1 MPLRFKL
8 ALILMPLVILP
19 LLLVG
24 KVSLDHLH
32 EQVDEV
38 RSAQLDSISHEA
50 MLSIEKLDREV
61 ELKLQFFADDT
72 SLNMF
77 LGKINSQQFSNL
89 SDQLSERFS
98 RAVSL
103 FPSLSLLLIMND
115 NGKVLAR
122 SQNSPLSQLRLDV
135 LHQKVTQDEMLQSL
149 NFFNKETGQYF
160 ILKAKNI
167 WLNETERYTLFFGVL
182 LDELYPQLRKH
193 SQTNGVHMLLCGND
207 GETIQYFSHSNHE
220 FGLDCLNSQ
229 QSAIHNEVDQNAHL
243 TKMPDHLHDALVKT
257 ESLHNQLWL
266 VSVLDDHTKTMFDQ
280 KHGMMLLIVGA
291 IVLAAS
297 YLLIYLIMDFFIVRP
312 IRALSQVSEHI
323 GQGKWHVNLH
333 YEGKDEISTL
343 YQNFNSMVANIHA
356 AYREV
361 EENKKNLESKV
372 NERTS
377 SLQESAWQLEHAK
390 KQAEIANRAK
400 SDFLANMSHE
410 IRTPL
415 NGMLG
420 MAQILEDTNLTEEQ
434 TSYVEQINESGQGLL
449 SLINDILDLSKIEAG
464 KMVLHQEPT
473 DINQVITSVVNLL
486 RGTALEKNLNL
497 VASFDPKIPNFVEAD
512 SLRLRQVLMNL
523 IGNAIKFTEEGE
535 VKVVSE
541 CLELDRDLDI
551 VKFKIKVID
560 TGIGISADKLM
571 GIFDA
576 FSQADGSTTR
586 RFGGTGLGLS
596 ITKRLVDM
604 MRGSIHAESQPGHG
618 SCFEMVFIWTVAYSP
633 EDNSALLLDASEHTP
648 RLGKILL
655 VEDNAVNL
663 KVAKTMLSK
672 WGHEVTVAIDG
683 EMALSL
689 LQDNRYDLVLMDV
702 QMPKMNGY
710 EVTQAFR
717 QFEREQ
723 DLPETPIIAITANAL
738 KYDQERCIS
747 SGMNDFIAKPVRK
760 EELNRQVQ
768 VWLSKAVA

>member
-24 KVSLDHLH
+24 KVSLDHLN
-32 EQVDEV
+32 EQMDEV
-38 RSAQLDSISHEA
+38 RRAQLESISHEA
-50 MLSIEKLDREV
+50 MLSIEKMDREV

-77 LGKINSQQFSNL
+77 LGQLNSQIFPSL
-89 SDQLSERFS
+89 SDRLSERFS

-103 FPSLSLLLIMND
+103 FPSLSLLVVMD
-115 NGKVLAR
+115 EQGRVLAK
-122 SQNSPLSQLRLDV
+122 SQDGPLSQLQLEA
-135 LHQKVTQDEMLQSL
+135 LHQQVSQDDVQSL
-149 NFFNKETGQYF
+149 NFFNKETNQYF

-167 WLNETERYTLFFGVL
+167 WLNDSGRFTLFFGAL

-193 SQTNGVHMLLCGND
+193 SQTNDVHMMLCTDD
-207 GETIQYFSHSNHE
+207 GETIQYLSHANHV
-220 FGLDCLNSQ
+220 FDLDCLNSIQ
-229 QSAIHNEVDQNAHL
+229 G
-243 TKMPDHLHDALVKT
+243 LVKSDGYSKTHSVKLPSHSGDPLIKT

-266 VSVLDDHTKTMFDQ
+266 VTVLDDHTKTMFDQ
-280 KHGMMLLIVGA
+280 KHGMMLLVVGML
-291 IVLAAS
+291 VLVAS
-297 YLLIYLIMDFFIVRP
+297 YLLIYLIMDYFIVRP

-343 YQNFNSMVANIHA
+343 YQSFNSMVANIHA

-361 EENKKNLESKV
+361 EENKTNLESKV

-377 SLQESAWQLEHAK
+377 SLQESAWQLEQAK

-420 MAQILEDTNLTEEQ
+420 MAQILEDTELSEEQ
-434 TSYVEQINESGQGLL
+434 ASYVEQINESGQGLL

-473 DINQVITSVVNLL
+473 DIHLVITSVVNLL

-497 VASFDPKIPNFVEAD
+497 VASFDPKIPRYIEAD

-535 VKVVSE
+535 IKVVTE
-541 CLELDRDLDI
+541 CLELDRELDI
-551 VKFKIKVID
+551 VKFKIKVFD
-560 TGIGISADKLM
+560 TGIGISAEKLM

-604 MRGSIHAESQPGHG
+604 MRGSIHADSQPGHG
-618 SCFEMVFIWTVAYSP
+618 SCFEMVFIWTVTHPP
-633 EDNSALLLDASEHTP
+633 EEDTSLLWDTNAHES
-648 RLGKILL
+648 RQGKILL

-672 WGHEVTVAIDG
+672 WGHEVSVASDG
-683 EMALSL
+683 DKALTL
-689 LQDNRYDLVLMDV
+689 LQQDSFDLVLMDV

-717 QFEREQ
+717 LFEREY
-723 DLPETPIIAITANAL
+723 DLVETPIIAITANAL

-760 EELNRQVQ
+760 DELNRQVQ
-768 VWLSKAVA
+768 VWLSKSSV